1 MPQISYAPNLA
12 HCLPGEVINSRTVTM
27 HYGPKQNLMSGR
39 TPQNKKDQL
48 KTQIETSMSD
58 IKTKKTNKEQQS
70 PQLNKIIVTIGSE
83 L

>member
-1 MPQISYAPNLA
+1 MY
-12 HCLPGEVINSRTVTM
+12 
-27 HYGPKQNLMSGR
+27 YGPKRILMSER

-58 IKTKKTNKEQQS
+58 IKTKKTNKEQQC